1 MELFLDSVGEGSHDP
16 VPFCLGFEGGITPPP
31 GPAPRHGWF
40 PLLAPFTG
48 CRATWR
54 KSLLILRN
62 QSSLSLFS
70 TPPAPLLILAWVPM
84 RSGAAHVRRE
94 VTAVGNQN
102 PADLPEPKLSSRD
115 DTGATSFGA
124 VTPRHNSPT
133 ARGGMFLAAYHDSLQ
148 GFTST
153 AWRQGASKVA
163 FYEISRY
170 QKLGPKT
177 SLAKIMGPGK
187 KRQRLD

>member
-1 MELFLDSVGEGSHDP
+1 MPALGGKQDTSSWSRTSPWLVNTRPFNWLSGHLEEKLVNSQKSVFL
-16 VPFCLGFEGGITPPP
+16 ITIINSPCS
-31 GPAPRHGWF
+31 
-40 PLLAPFTG
+40 T
-48 CRATWR
+48 T
-54 KSLLILRN
+54 
-62 QSSLSLFS
+62 SSLIS
-70 TPPAPLLILAWVPM
+70 AWVPV

-94 VTAVGNQN
+94 VTVVGNQN

-115 DTGATSFGA
+115 DIGATSFGA

-148 GFTST
+148 GFTSI

-177 SLAKIMGPGK
+177 SLANIMGPGK

>member
-1 MELFLDSVGEGSHDP
+1 MNSQKSVFL
-16 VPFCLGFEGGITPPP
+16 ITIINSPCS
-31 GPAPRHGWF
+31 
-40 PLLAPFTG
+40 T
-48 CRATWR
+48 T
-54 KSLLILRN
+54 
-62 QSSLSLFS
+62 SSLIS
-70 TPPAPLLILAWVPM
+70 AWVPVG
-84 RSGAAHVRRE
+84 SGAAHVRRE

-177 SLAKIMGPGK
+177 SLANIMGPGK